1 MVVPVWVIVQNS
13 LLTCTTGRVWK
24 LNHTKQ
30 KNQIMKES
38 ETMPPQKQ
46 KLPGS
51 EQKMHPKPISDDPQY
66 KGTGQLKNK
75 VALITG
81 GDSGIGKAVA
91 ILFAKEGAKIAIGY
105 LNEEDDA
112 QETKMIIEGY
122 GGNVILLPGD
132 IRFRGKCEKL
142 VRDTVEEYGRIDILV
157 NNAGLQHTAK
167 TIEEITDEH
176 LEETFAV
183 NILAMFRITRA
194 AMPHMKEGSCI
205 INTTSITAYEGS
217 PELLDYSATKGAIV
231 AFTRSLAKNLHD
243 KKIRVNGV
251 APGPIWTPLIPASF
265 DPDRT
270 EKHGSKAPME
280 KPGQPVEV
288 APSYLFLASKA
299 STYMSG
305 QILHPNGGTVV
316 NG

>member
-1 MVVPVWVIVQNS
+1 
-13 LLTCTTGRVWK
+13 
-24 LNHTKQ
+24 
-30 KNQIMKES
+30 MKEAKI
-38 ETMPPQKQ
+38 MPPQKQ
-46 KLPGS
+46 SLPGS
-51 EQKMHPKPISDDPQY
+51 ELNMHPRPVSDDPEY

-91 ILFAKEGAKIAIGY
+91 ILFAKEGARLAIAY
-105 LNEEDDA
+105 LNEEEDA
-112 QETKMIIEGY
+112 MATKEIIEGY
-122 GGNVILLPGD
+122 GAEVILLPGN
-132 IRFRGKCEKL
+132 IASPEICKNL
-142 VRDTVEEYGRIDILV
+142 VSKTIDAYGRVDILI
-157 NNAGLQHTAK
+157 NNAGLQYTAK
-167 TIEEITDEH
+167 SIEEITDSH

-194 AMPHMKEGSCI
+194 AIPHMKEGSCI

-231 AFTRSLAKNLHD
+231 AFTRSLAKNLHE

-265 DPDRT
+265 DPERT
-270 EKHGSKAPME
+270 EQHGSKALME
-280 KPGQPVEV
+280 RPGQPVEV
-288 APSYLFLASKA
+288 APSYLFLATKA
-299 STYMSG
+299 SSYMSG

>member
-1 MVVPVWVIVQNS
+1 MATS
-13 LLTCTTGRVWK
+13 KTL
-24 LNHTKQ
+24 
-30 KNQIMKES
+30 
-38 ETMPPQKQ
+38 PPQKQ
-46 KLPGS
+46 ELPGT
-51 EQKMHPKPISDDPQY
+51 EQKMHPKPVSDDASY
-66 KGTGQLKNK
+66 KGTGQLKEK

-91 ILFAKEGAKIAIGY
+91 ILFAKEGAKVAIAY
-105 LNEEDDA
+105 LNEDGDA
-112 QETKMIIEGY
+112 RATEKIIKKYKGK
-122 GGNVILLPGD
+122 VILVPGD
-132 IRFRGKCEKL
+132 LAKRDTAWKL
-142 VRDTVEEYGRIDILV
+142 VNDVVKAYGRIDILV
-157 NNAGLQHTAK
+157 NNAGLQYQRK
-167 TIEEITDEH
+167 SLLDITDEQ

-183 NILAMFRITRA
+183 NILAMFRLTRA
-194 AMPHMKEGSCI
+194 ALPHMAKGSCI

-243 KKIRVNGV
+243 KEIRVNGV

-270 EKHGSKAPME
+270 ETHGSKALME
-280 KPGQPVEV
+280 RPGQPVEV
-288 APSYLFLASKA
+288 APSYLFLATKA

>member
-1 MVVPVWVIVQNS
+1 MEIELYNS
-13 LLTCTTGRVWK
+13 
-24 LNHTKQ
+24 NI
-30 KNQIMKES
+30 QIMKES

-51 EQKMHPKPISDDPQY
+51 EQKMHPKPISDDPHY
-66 KGTGQLKNK
+66 KGTGQLKDK

-105 LNEEDDA
+105 LNEDEDA
-112 QETKMIIEGY
+112 QKTKMIIEGY
-122 GGNVILLPGD
+122 GGKVILLPGD
-132 IRFRGKCEKL
+132 IRYRETCDRI
-142 VRDTVEEYGRIDILV
+142 VNDTVEKYGRIDILV

-194 AMPHMKEGSCI
+194 AIPHMKEGSCI
-205 INTTSITAYEGS
+205 INTASITAYEGS

-280 KPGQPVEV
+280 RPGQPVEV
-288 APSYLFLASKA
+288 APSYLFLASRA

>member
-1 MVVPVWVIVQNS
+1 MAEQN
-13 LLTCTTGRVWK
+13 
-24 LNHTKQ
+24 
-30 KNQIMKES
+30 
-38 ETMPPQKQ
+38 TMPPQKQ
-46 KLPGS
+46 ELPGS
-51 EQKMHPKPISDDPQY
+51 EQKMHPRPISDDPTY
-66 KGTGQLKNK
+66 KGSWQLKNK

-91 ILFAKEGAKIAIGY
+91 ILFAKEGAKIAIAY
-105 LNEEDDA
+105 LNEEEDA
-112 QETKMIIEGY
+112 QETKKIIEGY
-122 GGNVILLPGD
+122 GGRVILIPGD
-132 IRFRGKCEKL
+132 IASREFCDNM
-142 VRDTVEEYGRIDILV
+142 VRIVVDEYGRIDVLV
-157 NNAGLQHTAK
+157 NNAGLQYTSK
-167 TIEEITDEH
+167 SITDITDEH

-183 NILAMFRITRA
+183 NILSMFRITRA
-194 AMPHMKEGSCI
+194 ALPHMKEGSCI

-231 AFTRSLAKNLHD
+231 AFTRSLAKNLRD

-270 EKHGSKAPME
+270 EKHGGKTPME
-280 KPGQPVEV
+280 RPGQPVEV
-288 APSYLFLASKA
+288 APSYLFLATKA
-299 STYMSG
+299 SSYMSG

>member
-1 MVVPVWVIVQNS
+1 MN
-13 LLTCTTGRVWK
+13 
-24 LNHTKQ
+24 
-30 KNQIMKES
+30 ES

-46 KLPGS
+46 ELPGS
-51 EQKMHPKPISDDPQY
+51 EQKMHPKPISDDPEY
-66 KGTGQLKNK
+66 KGTGQLRDK

-105 LNEEDDA
+105 LNEEEDA
-112 QETKMIIEGY
+112 RETRDIIERY
-122 GGNVILLPGD
+122 GGEVILIPGNIASRKVCD
-132 IRFRGKCEKL
+132 RIVDK
-142 VRDTVEEYGRIDILV
+142 TIEEYGRIDILV

-167 TIEEITDEH
+167 TITDITDEH

-194 AMPHMKEGSCI
+194 AMPYMKEGSCI

-265 DPDRT
+265 NPGKT

-280 KPGQPVEV
+280 RPGQPVEV
-288 APSYLFLASKA
+288 APSYLFLATKA

>member
-1 MVVPVWVIVQNS
+1 MS
-13 LLTCTTGRVWK
+13 
-24 LNHTKQ
+24 
-30 KNQIMKES
+30 ES
-38 ETMPPQKQ
+38 KTMPPQKQ
-46 KLPGS
+46 DLPGS
-51 EQKMHPKPISDDPQY
+51 EQKMDPKPISDDATY
-66 KGTGQLKNK
+66 KGTGQLEDE

-91 ILFAKEGAKIAIGY
+91 ILFAKEGAKLALSY
-105 LNEEDDA
+105 LNEEEDA
-112 QETKMIIEGY
+112 QETKDIIEKY
-122 GGNVILLPGD
+122 GAEVVLLPGD
-132 IRFRGKCEKL
+132 IASPLVCEQI
-142 VRDTVEEYGRIDILV
+142 VCDTVKKYGKIDILI

-167 TIEEITDEH
+167 SITDITDDH

-265 DPDRT
+265 NPEKT

-280 KPGQPVEV
+280 RPGQPVEV
-288 APSYLFLASKA
+288 APSFLFLATKS
-299 STYMSG
+299 SSYMSG

>member
-1 MVVPVWVIVQNS
+1 MS
-13 LLTCTTGRVWK
+13 
-24 LNHTKQ
+24 
-30 KNQIMKES
+30 QIN
-38 ETMPPQKQ
+38 TMPPQKQ
-46 KLPGS
+46 DLPGS
-51 EQKMHPKPISDDPQY
+51 EQKMHPKPISDDPGY
-66 KGTGQLKNK
+66 KGSGQLKDK

-105 LNEEDDA
+105 LSEDEDA
-112 QETKMIIEGY
+112 RETRDIINDY
-122 GGNVILLPGD
+122 GGEVILL
-132 IRFRGKCEKL
+132 RGNIASREVCDQI
-142 VRDTVEEYGRIDILV
+142 VRDTVERFGRIDVLV

-167 TIEEITDEH
+167 TITEITDEH

-217 PELLDYSATKGAIV
+217 PELIDYSATKGAIV
-231 AFTRSLAKNLHD
+231 AFTRSLAKNVHD

-265 DPDRT
+265 DPERT

-280 KPGQPVEV
+280 RPGQPVEI
-288 APSYLFLASKA
+288 APSYLFLATKA
-299 STYMSG
+299 SSYMSG